1 MDPYFE
7 ALLEEAKHSR
17 SSRHRNRLCA
27 HYLTHK
33 FVDIRKDYPKWMR
46 KIIQPACR
54 LCGERQWSE
63 LHQVRAKGTKKYG
76 PTTKMPDWLKPEKAK
91 DNAAR

>member
-1 MDPYFE
+1 MVIDSCYISSYMDPFFE
-7 ALLEEAKHSR
+7 ALLKEAKHSR

-54 LCGERQWSE
+54 LCGEWSWSG
-63 LHQVRAKGTKKYG
+63 LHQV
-76 PTTKMPDWLKPEKAK
+76 PDWLKPEKAK
-91 DNAAR
+91 TSRKNP